1 MEEQNRQNGTET
13 QVQTVRYR
21 AERETL
27 DKNIQRQT
35 RNEKRPGGPRKT
47 RK

>member
-13 QVQTVRYR
+13 WIQTARYK

-27 DKNIQRQT
+27 DKDIQRQT
-35 RNEKRPGGPRKT
+35 REEKRPGGPRKT